1 MALTIPDEW
10 LVEAGLSEKEI
21 RIEIA
26 CRLYDSGRLSF
37 AQSIRWSGLNRVEF
51 EEALLTRCLPVVR
64 PNLNTL
70 MEDIETIG
78 RLGTSTCP
86 S

>member
-1 MALTIPDEW
+1 MALIIPDEW
-10 LVEAGLSEKEI
+10 LAEAGLNEIEI

-26 CRLYDSGRLSF
+26 CRLFDSGRLSF
-37 AQSIRWSGLNRVEF
+37 AQSIRWSGLNRVDF
-51 EEALLTRCLPVVR
+51 EEALLARCLPVVR

-70 MEDIETIG
+70 LEDAETLG
-78 RLGTSTCP
+78 RLRASPCR